1 MIKMTEKE
9 KLLNFIDDCIDENI
23 GFKVQWA
30 LFCDGE
36 LYVKEIKY
44 LLTTA

>member
-23 GFKVQWA
+23 GFKFNGRYSVMENYM
-30 LFCDGE
+30 LKRLNIPLIC
-36 LYVKEIKY
+36 
-44 LLTTA
+44 